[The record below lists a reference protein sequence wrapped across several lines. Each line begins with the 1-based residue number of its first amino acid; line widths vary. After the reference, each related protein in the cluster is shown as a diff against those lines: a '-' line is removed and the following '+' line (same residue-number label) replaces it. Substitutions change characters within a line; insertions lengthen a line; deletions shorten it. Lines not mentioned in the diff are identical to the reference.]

1 MFISNIPLSS
11 TAYPPLA
18 VIVDE
23 FISKL
28 PLFSTTFTSVVSS
41 TAIPSNINFPLF
53 VIDTDGFNTPFS
65 LPVSF
70 IVKFPSFVILFPV
83 STVYPFISIP
93 IFVSALIANSYAAS
107 KFLIASIFSCVI
119 VVVFIASCKLK

>member
-1 MFISNIPLSS
+1 M
-11 TAYPPLA
+11 
-18 VIVDE
+18 
-23 FISKL
+23 
-28 PLFSTTFTSVVSS
+28 FSTTFTSVVSS
-41 TAIPSNINFPLF
+41 TDIPSNINFPLF